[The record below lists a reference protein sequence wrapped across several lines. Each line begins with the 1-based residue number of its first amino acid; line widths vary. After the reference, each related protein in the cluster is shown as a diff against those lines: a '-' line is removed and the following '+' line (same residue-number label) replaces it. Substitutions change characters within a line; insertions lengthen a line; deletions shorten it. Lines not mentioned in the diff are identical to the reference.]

1 MDRVA
6 FTVALFLKRG
16 ILMQTKEYM
25 IKLKDIH
32 LYAFHGVME
41 QERKT
46 GAWFT
51 VDITLGI
58 NGFGCLESDDIDG
71 TVSYADVYG
80 IIEEEM
86 KKPSQL
92 LENVCHRISEA
103 IYKKFRQVD
112 SINITLTKDTPPM
125 GGDRLS
131 AAVTLKSER

>member
-1 MDRVA
+1 MGRP
-6 FTVALFLKRG
+6 
-16 ILMQTKEYM
+16 ILENNITMQIKEYT
-25 IKLKDIH
+25 IELKDIH
-32 LYAFHGVME
+32 LYAFHGVMQ
-41 QERKT
+41 QERET

-51 VDITLGI
+51 IDITLGI
-58 NGFGCLESDDIDG
+58 NAFGCLESDDIDG

>member
-1 MDRVA
+1 
-6 FTVALFLKRG
+6 
-16 ILMQTKEYM
+16 MQTKEYM

-71 TVSYADVYG
+71 TVSYADVYK
-80 IIEEEM
+80 IIAQEM
-86 KKPSQL
+86 KIPSQL
-92 LENVCHRISEA
+92 LENVCHRINMA
-103 IYKKFRQVD
+103 IYKEFSQVN
-112 SINITLTKDTPPM
+112 SIDITLTKDTPPI
-125 GGDRLS
+125 GGDRLK
-131 AAVTLKSER
+131 AAVRIKSER

>member
-1 MDRVA
+1 
-6 FTVALFLKRG
+6 
-16 ILMQTKEYM
+16 MQIKEYT
-25 IKLKDIH
+25 IELKEIH
-32 LYAFHGVME
+32 LYAFHGVMQ
-41 QERKT
+41 QERET

-51 VDITLGI
+51 IEIALGI
-58 NGFGCLESDDIDG
+58 NGFGCLESDSIDG